1 MIRRPPRSTLFPYT
15 TLFRSQ
21 AKLVIPPE
29 KKKVIDKLRLRG
41 EFVLSKA
48 KFTDIGV
55 QTKLTGLSRRG
66 RGLDRDEEIG
76 DVLSNLRG
84 RFAVENAA
92 ARFSSLTFS
101 VPGAAVEL
109 AGRYGLR
116 DEMVDFKG
124 RLKMQATLSQVAGG
138 GVKGFFLKAFDPF
151 FRKPGAGM
159 VLPIKISGTR
169 KNPKFGLDM
178 F

>member
-1 MIRRPPRSTLFPYT
+1 M
-15 TLFRSQ
+15 
-21 AKLVIPPE
+21 A
-29 KKKVIDKLRLRG
+29 
-41 EFVLSKA
+41 
-48 KFTDIGV
+48 
-55 QTKLTGLSRRG
+55 
-66 RGLDRDEEIG
+66 

-84 RFAVENAA
+84 RFSVDNAA
-92 ARFSSLTFS
+92 AKFSSLTFS

-116 DEMVDFKG
+116 DELLDFHGKL
-124 RLKMQATLSQVAGG
+124 RMQATLSQVAGG

-151 FRKPGAGM
+151 FKKPGAGM

-169 KNPKFGLDM
+169 KAPKFGHDL

>member
-1 MIRRPPRSTLFPYT
+1 M
-15 TLFRSQ
+15 
-21 AKLVIPPE
+21 IPPE
-29 KKKVIDKLRLRG
+29 KKKVIDKLQLSG

-48 KFTDIGV
+48 KFTDAGV

-66 RGLDRDEEIG
+66 QGMSQGEEMD

-84 RFAVENAA
+84 RFTVENAA

-116 DEMVDFKG
+116 DELIDFRGK
-124 RLKMQATLSQVAGG
+124 LKMQATLSQVAGG

-151 FRKPGAGM
+151 FKKPDAGM

-169 KNPKFGLDM
+169 KAPKFGLDM

>member
-1 MIRRPPRSTLFPYT
+1 
-15 TLFRSQ
+15 
-21 AKLVIPPE
+21 
-29 KKKVIDKLRLRG
+29 VIDKLQLRG
-41 EFVLSKA
+41 EFVLSQA
-48 KFTDIGV
+48 MFTDAGV

-66 RGLDRDEEIG
+66 RGMNDGEEIG

-84 RFAVENAA
+84 RFVVENAA

-101 VPGAAVEL
+101 VPGAAVQL

-116 DEMVDFKG
+116 DEQIDFRGK
-124 RLKMQATLSQVAGG
+124 LKMQATLSQVAGG

-151 FRKPGAGM
+151 FKKKDAGM
-159 VLPIKISGTR
+159 VLPIKIAGTR